1 MRLSWGRFAMA
12 VFVTV
17 ALSNLVYSPSQV
29 GFAGAPLELNQD
41 VVQTL
46 NLYGLTAGF
55 SVLDVVLDVALDDA
69 RSVRRIQKHAAE
81 LRRDD
86 FGQVF
91 VLSDD
96 VDFVFG
102 EFAEVKAILQGQ
114 HTLYSQSVSFR
125 NRRDV
130 RVRLVLVVGR
140 NYLDSGLH
148 LGAKVSPIISSR
160 ARRMPVSC
168 HCERVR
174 RTAGERRTWPTLCS
188 RFNHPL
194 VFVVDPMYRQ

>member
-1 MRLSWGRFAMA
+1 
-12 VFVTV
+12 
-17 ALSNLVYSPSQV
+17 V

-140 NYLDSGLH
+140 NYLDSACTL
-148 LGAKVSPIISSR
+148 LPKSPIISSR
-160 ARRMPVSC
+160 AMHASFLSCDACQFPVTVKGCGAQWEKGAPDQPFVAVSTTPLYSLLIPC
-168 HCERVR
+168 
-174 RTAGERRTWPTLCS
+174 TASKSFDSYQQRNRWKRG
-188 RFNHPL
+188 H
-194 VFVVDPMYRQ
+194 

>member
-29 GFAGAPLELNQD
+29 GVAGAPLELNQD

-46 NLYGLTAGF
+46 NLYGLTARF

-91 VLSDD
+91 VFSDD

-114 HTLYSQSVSFR
+114 HTLYSYSVSFR

-140 NYLDSGLH
+140 NYLDSACTL
-148 LGAKVSPIISSR
+148 LPKSPIASSR
-160 ARRMPVSC
+160 AMLASFM
-168 HCERVR
+168 
-174 RTAGERRTWPTLCS
+174 L
-188 RFNHPL
+188 L
-194 VFVVDPMYRQ
+194 